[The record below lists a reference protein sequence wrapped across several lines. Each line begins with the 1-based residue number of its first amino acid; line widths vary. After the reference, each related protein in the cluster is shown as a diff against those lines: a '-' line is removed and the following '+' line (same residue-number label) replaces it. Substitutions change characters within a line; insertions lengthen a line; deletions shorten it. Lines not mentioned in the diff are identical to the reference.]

1 MLSIYS
7 GNSSKRWMM
16 VVMIINSHDIA
27 LDISLI
33 HSKLCWSV
41 ERSELYGALSQE
53 YLKARN
59 SMLQSNDFQKVWL
72 LPVIRDVF
80 RNVDDCDILK
90 HDFEPRYIQSWR
102 DLIVHLVSKDLDGIN
117 VVLPVDFRFKEL
129 PPQKIIH
136 CHQSPTL

>member
-1 MLSIYS
+1 
-7 GNSSKRWMM
+7 M

-41 ERSELYGALSQE
+41 ERSELNGALSQE
-53 YLKARN
+53 YLKAWN
-59 SMLQSNDFQKVWL
+59 SMIESNVFQKVWL

-90 HDFEPRYIQSWR
+90 HDSEPKYIQSWR

-129 PPQKIIH
+129 PP
-136 CHQSPTL
+136 